1 MELFNMLNLCIDN
14 EDVTFVINQNIA
26 RHYIPNLVLA
36 VSETPIFG
44 SLFKTKGCHIGVN
57 HNLCGRVR
65 IGDSWLNNNRLD
77 SATIESCKA
86 VERIS
91 GIWEKNVVHQNLVQQ
106 ANDASTIKQI
116 VDFIND
122 FFANIGVIFV
132 TAGTRYA
139 KVKNIHYGN
148 PKTLVLRHLF
158 SDTLLCFETTYILE
172 AISTLR
178 FMYCAKSLELIG
190 DCCDAAIFRILRSV
204 TSLWNWLRNIMIHS
218 YLCYFRCKIKHNF
231 RIIQLIVNKNHKKY

>member
-14 EDVTFVINQNIA
+14 KDVTFVINQNIA

-44 SLFKTKGCHIGVN
+44 SLFKTKGCHVGVN

-91 GIWEKNVVHQNLVQQ
+91 GIWDHSQKPVLRKK
-106 ANDASTIKQI
+106 A
-116 VDFIND
+116 
-122 FFANIGVIFV
+122 
-132 TAGTRYA
+132 R
-139 KVKNIHYGN
+139 
-148 PKTLVLRHLF
+148 KTLTCAAVLCEHSFKGVAQVLYKQVCQ
-158 SDTLLCFETTYILE
+158 SLPATLEQPT
-172 AISTLR
+172 A
-178 FMYCAKSLELIG
+178 
-190 DCCDAAIFRILRSV
+190 
-204 TSLWNWLRNIMIHS
+204 
-218 YLCYFRCKIKHNF
+218 
-231 RIIQLIVNKNHKKY
+231 